1 MITFN
6 VIQIKNTEFDGRLY
20 YDTYEYVTGIGVND
34 NGMIIINTSSDV
46 LKGMRFNDWNV
57 QNDKEKKLREQ
68 FIELVK
74 NYFSKKNHEVSYKV
88 VTVKI

>member
-20 YDTYEYVTGIGVND
+20 YDTYEYVTSIGVND
-34 NGMIIINTSSDV
+34 KGMIVINTSSDV
-46 LKGMRFNDWNV
+46 LKSMWFNDWGV

-74 NYFSKKNHEVSYKV
+74 SYFPKKNHEVSYKV